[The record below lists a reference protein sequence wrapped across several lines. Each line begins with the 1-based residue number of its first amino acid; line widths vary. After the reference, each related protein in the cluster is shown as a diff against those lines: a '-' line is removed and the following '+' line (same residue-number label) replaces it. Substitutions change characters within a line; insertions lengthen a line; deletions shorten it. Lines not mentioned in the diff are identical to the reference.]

1 MLVKRHLKYGVIA
14 IVLGMIAV
22 ACGAD
27 ETATDDD
34 PDTDDAEVEDT
45 DADADDDADDDADE
59 PDDDA
64 DEAAEGGDLIVGT
77 TDAPTGL
84 DPATVYDTNSSQAL
98 FNIGETLV
106 GFPAGE
112 TEVAPFLAAD
122 LPEISDDGLTYTF
135 ELRDDVVFSNGTEM
149 TSEDVKFSLERSI
162 NMEHPQGAGFLL
174 AGIEDIETP
183 DDHTVEIT
191 LNEPNITFLSRLAYT
206 VGTILP
212 ADGHYPAPDGPV
224 SETGEDPDDFRQEE
238 FVGTGRYLVEDF
250 REGES
255 MTLVANPDYHGD
267 APANDRVLVQFFDS
281 SSQLRLALEGGEIDI
296 AFRDLAPDEQA
307 DLAATDGIQVVEGEG
322 ASIRYV
328 VLNPNVEPFDD
339 PDVRRAFAAAMDRER
354 LIDNV
359 FQGFGTPLYSMIA
372 TGFSQYEPMFEQYED
387 AEPSDF
393 LDEPVSITLAH
404 ETGDHYGPTEPSMAE
419 ELSRMLEESGM
430 FEVQTD
436 TSEWAQFTEESFP
449 VSEDTHGAFLLGWY
463 PSYFDADYY
472 IEPFFASGG
481 FLGMPATDEMD
492 ELIVAQQ
499 QVDDPDSEERA
510 DIFADIQEIAVDEA
524 LIVPLI
530 EETPVVFAD
539 EGVSGLDETMDVM
552 QIFRYWLLSAE

>member
-1 MLVKRHLKYGVIA
+1 MLVTRNLKYGVIA

-45 DADADDDADDDADE
+45 DADADADDDADE

-64 DEAAEGGDLIVGT
+64 DEGAAGGDLIVGT

-135 ELRDDVVFSNGTEM
+135 ELRDDVVFSNGKEM
-149 TSEDVKFSLERSI
+149 TSEDVKFSLERAT

-174 AGIEDIETP
+174 AGIEEIETP

-206 VGTILP
+206 VGTVLP

-267 APANDRVLVQFFDS
+267 APVNDRVLVQFFDS
-281 SSQLRLALEGGEIDI
+281 SSQLRLALEGGEIDV

-354 LIDNV
+354 LIENV
-359 FQGFGTPLYSMIA
+359 FQGFGEPLYSMIA

-393 LDEPVSITLAH
+393 IDEPVSITLAH

-419 ELSRMLEESGM
+419 EISRMLEESGM

-472 IEPFFASGG
+472 IEPFFSGGG
-481 FLGMPATDEMD
+481 FLGMPATDEMED
-492 ELIVAQQ
+492 LIAAQQ
-499 QVDDPDSEERA
+499 QVDDPDSEERHE
-510 DIFADIQEIAVDEA
+510 IFADIQEIAVDEA
-524 LIVPLI
+524 LIVPML

-539 EGVSGLDETMDVM
+539 EGVSGLEETMDVM
-552 QIFRYWLLSAE
+552 QIFRYWLISTE